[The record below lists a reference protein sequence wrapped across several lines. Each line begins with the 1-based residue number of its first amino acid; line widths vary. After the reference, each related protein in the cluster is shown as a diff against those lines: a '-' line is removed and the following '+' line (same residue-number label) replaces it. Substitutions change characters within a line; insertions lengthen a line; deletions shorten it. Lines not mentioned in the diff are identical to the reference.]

1 MIAPRL
7 HTPRAMLLLLAIGIQ
22 PRSMSA
28 QQRWDRQVQ
37 ARLDRAIEAV
47 RPSSRVPINR
57 MTGMLNTEESASF
70 EAPLVEGES
79 YAIVAVCDDDCTRLE
94 LTLLTPSGS
103 ELAKDRN
110 GESLPTLRFT
120 PSRTMTYGVRVVME
134 GCRWNPCWYGVAVVP
149 QGNRAA
155 PKQPAGHRPPM

>member
-1 MIAPRL
+1 M
-7 HTPRAMLLLLAIGIQ
+7 RAILVLLAIGIL
-22 PRSMSA
+22 PRSLPA

-37 ARLDRAIEAV
+37 ARLDRAVAAV
-47 RPSSRVPINR
+47 RPSARVAINR
-57 MTGMLNTEESASF
+57 STGVLNTEESASF

-94 LTLLTPSGS
+94 LTLLTPSGN

-120 PSRTMTYGVRVVME
+120 PGRTMTYGVRVVME

-149 QGNRAA
+149 QGSSAA
-155 PKQPAGHRPPM
+155 PK

>member
-1 MIAPRL
+1 MIAI
-7 HTPRAMLLLLAIGIQ
+7 LLLLAIAIL
-22 PRSMSA
+22 PRSLRA
-28 QQRWDRQVQ
+28 QQRWERQVQ
-37 ARLDRAIEAV
+37 ARLDRASEAV
-47 RPSSRVPINR
+47 RPSSRAPISRN
-57 MTGMLNTEESASF
+57 TGMLNTEESASLK
-70 EAPLVEGES
+70 APLVEGES

-110 GESLPTLRFT
+110 GASLPILRFT
-120 PSRTMTYGVRVVME
+120 PSRTMTYGVRLVME

-155 PKQPAGHRPPM
+155 PQQPAGQRAPM